1 MADTNRHFWHHK
13 RPCLVTAVL
22 VLQFFV
28 SMFPPTASCPTS
40 CVCKW
45 KGGKQTVECLNKGLA
60 ALPDGMDT
68 GTQVLEFSGN
78 NLQVLGRDRFLRA
91 GLLHLQRIYVSRC
104 RLGSIDDHAF
114 RGLANL
120 VELDLSDNLLS
131 RLPSPT
137 TFADFPSLMRLSLS
151 NNPIRRIP
159 SRAFYPLTSLVTLE
173 ISGCEVEVIEEM
185 AFSGLDSLEWLKLDG
200 NRLRTIGGGAGGGSS
215 AEASAILPASLHGVD
230 LHHNPWHCDCRLLGL
245 RSWLLRY
252 NIPHSIEP
260 RCNTPVRLATKPVK
274 SLPPH
279 DLACLPDVSPT
290 AMFLEIAE
298 GRNASLLCRV
308 SAIPDATVSWW
319 FRGRILQNATLV
331 APGLHLYYF
340 LEEVV
345 PGGNTP
351 PSSSGQEK
359 RSELFIINANAAE
372 GNGTYA
378 CVAENAAGAAQS
390 NYTVRI
396 VVREER
402 GEGVE
407 MEAASTA
414 ILPPE
419 YAVVVI
425 SAGVA
430 ALVLLVALS
439 ATVAALALR
448 CRRKRRRRRKKE
460 RSKAAAALTD
470 HGKVSSVGGDAV
482 VGIVATSGRPIE
494 PGGCGV
500 VVREAGG
507 GPGGV
512 VGGNGKANGSLITPQ
527 NRLHHE
533 MTMMGASASVV
544 LANTGMGHRQR
555 HGGGVLSC
563 AGGAGPTGTGG
574 GAFGER
580 NPDLIN
586 DTTGNSDAEACKE
599 RLREAGDGEEKVEEE
614 GGREEESNGNSGPN
628 SYQEAMENII
638 EEFSEDGKV
647 RSIATSPVGQGG
659 PGLRLLRDVPPKA
672 AYGRGQPMRP
682 PAAYRYAPS
691 HPQHFH
697 QHTADVHLSPGR
709 FLDSDGYPMDY
720 GLPKIPHAPMPL
732 SLPLVPMPPL
742 NTTAPPGDHFY
753 RTLPHRRAAP
763 PTAAPRYSRD
773 AEYYPVAV
781 VGGSS
786 YEPPGAV
793 RYQREGYP
801 YSSPPTTAT
810 PPPAYPTTP
819 GGEDVSFSPT
829 DPAFLPSPPAAYKG
843 GDTPGDQPETG
854 PSSGRVSAAS
864 PKACCGEECSAGTDG
879 GPQSPSVGPAGHHHS
894 RPQQPVSSGGP
905 HPPTLQ
911 ESPDEGYEDD
921 GTEI

>member
-1 MADTNRHFWHHK
+1 MAEISLNWNGR
-13 RPCLVTAVL
+13 RPCVLTAVL
-22 VLQFFV
+22 ALHLFIAIL
-28 SMFPPTASCPTS
+28 PAPTSSCPTS

-60 ALPDGMDT
+60 VLPDGMDA

-173 ISGCEVEVIEEM
+173 MSGCEVENIEEM

-200 NRLRTIGGGAGGGSS
+200 NRLRTIGGGSGAG
-215 AEASAILPASLHGVD
+215 ASAILPASLHGVD

-260 RCNTPVRLATKPVK
+260 RCNTPARLATKPVK

-340 LEEVV
+340 LEEVLV
-345 PGGNTP
+345 PGGSAP
-351 PSSSGQEK
+351 PSSAGQEK

-407 MEAASTA
+407 IEAASTA

-460 RSKAAAALTD
+460 RSKAAAAFTD
-470 HGKVSSVGGDAV
+470 HGKVSSVEGGS
-482 VGIVATSGRPIE
+482 VAGCGRPLD
-494 PGGCGV
+494 PG
-500 VVREAGG
+500 AGNG
-507 GPGGV
+507 GPGRDA
-512 VGGNGKANGSLITPQ
+512 VGGGGVASKANGTVVTPQ

-555 HGGGVLSC
+555 HGGALLSS
-563 AGGAGPTGTGG
+563 AGPP
-574 GAFGER
+574 GER

-586 DTTGNSDAEACKE
+586 DTTGSGGGDSGAEGCKE

-614 GGREEESNGNSGPN
+614 GARESVNSGPN
-628 SYQEAMENII
+628 SYQEAMENAV

-647 RSIATSPVGQGG
+647 RSIATSPVG
-659 PGLRLLRDVPPKA
+659 GLRLLRDPPPQSCPQPQKS
-672 AYGRGQPMRP
+672 YGRGP
-682 PAAYRYAPS
+682 AYRYV
-691 HPQHFH
+691 HPGHF
-697 QHTADVHLSPGR
+697 HTADVHLSPGR
-709 FLDSDGYPMDY
+709 FLDSDGYPVDY
-720 GLPKIPHAPMPL
+720 GLPKLPHPPVPL

-742 NTTAPPGDHFY
+742 SAPPQGDHSAFY
-753 RTLPHRRAAP
+753 RTLPHRRANP
-763 PTAAPRYSRD
+763 PASAAPRYSRD
-773 AEYYPVAV
+773 AEYYPVAL
-781 VGGSS
+781 VGGSSS

-801 YSSPPTTAT
+801 YSSPPTTAAPA
-810 PPPAYPTTP
+810 PPSYPPTP
-819 GGEDVSFSPT
+819 GEEGVAFSPG

-843 GDTPGDQPETG
+843 GDSPGEE
-854 PSSGRVSAAS
+854 VA
-864 PKACCGEECSAGTDG
+864 ACCGAEEGAR
-879 GPQSPSVGPAGHHHS
+879 GPPHSPLAHTS
-894 RPQQPVSSGGP
+894 GP
-905 HPPTLQ
+905 HPPALQ